1 MSICLHIVYVY
12 ITMAELCSCNREPK
26 IYYLALNRKC
36 LTTPHWYNPFSQ
48 HHQRAVPPNL
58 ACTPQPPTEG
68 IPTTSQSNPLFFTA
82 LSSRNFWL
90 LFIFQGSPFRPPES
104 ANPSLL
110 TSPWMGKR
118 ASPQT
123 HSPTL
128 AAASLSWF
136 YIQESQGPARG
147 FCHYPL
153 RVPFLIRSFLET
165 HIIFL

>member
-36 LTTPHWYNPFSQ
+36 LTNPHWYNPFSQ

-58 ACTPQPPTEG
+58 ACTPQPPREG

-90 LFIFQGSPFRPPES
+90 LFIFQGLPSRPPES

-118 ASPQT
+118 ASPPRWLLLLCHDFTSRSLKGQHVDSVT
-123 HSPTL
+123 TRSE
-128 AAASLSWF
+128 SLS
-136 YIQESQGPARG
+136 SSDP
-147 FCHYPL
+147 
-153 RVPFLIRSFLET
+153 S
-165 HIIFL
+165 

>member
-58 ACTPQPPTEG
+58 ACTPQPPREG

-110 TSPWMGKR
+110 TSAWMGKR
-118 ASPQT
+118 SSPPRWLLLLCHDFTSRSLKGQHVDSVT
-123 HSPTL
+123 TRSE
-128 AAASLSWF
+128 SLS
-136 YIQESQGPARG
+136 SSDP
-147 FCHYPL
+147 
-153 RVPFLIRSFLET
+153 S
-165 HIIFL
+165 